1 MAQTESTLPSVTSTA
16 NAQHT
21 PPEML
26 LAQATDAALGVATP
40 SSGNAGAD
48 TTAST
53 PASNP
58 DAAMKVINAKVGAEG
73 GTQFQLPINKNAVA
87 AVEMVDLDLVIVSRT
102 GERFVMP
109 QAALQATT
117 QPGKTLLQ
125 FANGETEAMNDQLKK
140 VGAAKPVQG
149 GSFRIQAAEIKPTP
163 NDGGK
168 GGNDFNLGQGKEA
181 GDVSAQIEQLSQ
193 QIKQLSQ
200 AVQTASVTQANA
212 EAAGQGAGKN
222 ATQVVTEQ
230 QSKAVSLVSQV
241 AGSPPKQESK
251 TSDKTA
257 DPVNVVDTDLP
268 AQLLHAQDGKV
279 SQVTLVNGDN
289 FKTTSTQAL
298 FAASPL
304 KVQANGQGGVEPSQT
319 SGQVAADFV
328 LAPLS
333 TANQIEVK
341 LLEGTAPA
349 GFSINGTTL
358 DATNKALT
366 LTDMAKLRMA
376 LQWSA
381 VADDAAVVSSS
392 FKLQVIYQ
400 SSTGSALQT
409 QTYTF
414 SVGDFRS
421 LAEVPTGT
429 IGLQARGWS
438 YDINGTGGN
447 DAINAGDGHDL
458 VRGLVGN
465 DTLEGGGGDDTLI
478 GGQGADNMDGGTGTN
493 TVSYADSDAVQGVK
507 VYLHGQKVNEGGDA
521 AGDSFTKIQNAI
533 GTDGNDTLEGDAIAN
548 HLQGSKGQDTL
559 EGGGGSDTLDGGEG
573 TDTVSY
579 ASYASSNTIGVSASL
594 LSGLGAGGDAQG
606 DRYIAIE
613 NLIGSAYNDALTGD
627 GNANKLEGGAGNDT
641 LSGGAGADTLDG
653 GLGINTVSYASAIG
667 GVTVD
672 LSNNALNA
680 GTDAHGDVLTNI
692 QNLIGTDDSDSLKGS
707 SGDNQLDGGKGND
720 TLVSSVGIDT
730 LIGGEGTDTLVW
742 TTAGTFDGTST
753 FVNDRYQSIETLDL
767 RSNSGTDNITVSSA
781 MVRALADN
789 ANNSKLKLL
798 LGKGDGFIVADE
810 TGSDIYATTDGEI
823 TTFRT
828 SNGAIIAELVAE
840 SVLTNVGESVGDN
853 TAATERLVFH
863 DKNWKLNN
871 IFSSQT
877 AADVKVTSLLAAD
890 PLKVNVSNSLLSV
903 LPSGNGTVR
912 LDLLLPGSDSA
923 ADKAEL
929 TLKSGTLPANF
940 TFTYIDITGATV
952 SKAGSATDIK
962 MLGVASQRITLSWD
976 VAPDDATVTPADIVF
991 GVKMY
996 SGTSEL
1002 TVGSS
1007 NKLLDDITFTYADYR
1022 TVAEVAGIGN
1032 DAKGNAKLYLA
1043 ARGWSYDVNGTAAD
1057 NTIDAGDGH
1066 DIVRGL
1072 DGADKL
1078 QGGGGDDTLIGGA
1091 GADVLDGGTG
1101 NNTASYEGDTSGVVV
1116 SLVANTAGSGGHAQ
1130 GDQLSNIQNLL
1141 GGSGNDTLIGSD
1153 LGNRLDGGAGNDTL
1167 IGGLGADTLVGGT
1180 GSDTDRNIASY
1191 STATADVVA
1200 SLDARVLN
1208 AGLDALGDTYINI
1221 QNLTGGAGQDRLVG
1235 DANANVLTGG
1245 EDNDTLEGG
1254 AGADTLIGGVD
1265 AADAAGGSDMVSYS
1279 LSANAITANL
1289 ADSSKNSANTDA
1301 AGDVYTRISG
1311 LIGSA
1316 YNDTLV
1322 GDDKANRLEGGAGDD
1337 TLVGGKGGDTLVGGE
1352 GSDWASYASSTGVTV
1367 NLETP
1372 SKNLGDDAL
1381 NDSYVS
1387 IENLL
1392 GSDGADTLTGNAS
1405 KNILDG
1411 GKGNDILV
1419 SGGGGDDLRGGADQ
1433 DTVSYEA
1440 ATVAAQAY
1448 LTSDKQQ
1455 FNSGA
1460 AVGDIYTGVENLTGS
1475 KFADVL
1481 GGDGG
1486 DNILMGGEGNDT
1498 LMGDAGKDKLQ
1509 GGTGVNT
1516 ASYVASTASV
1526 TLDLASGG
1534 TVGDAEGD
1542 SYTDIQNVIGS
1553 DFADTL
1559 TGDSNANQI
1568 DGGAGNDTLIG
1579 GAGNDTLLG
1588 GDGDDTLKN
1597 TGAGKHTYD
1606 GGAGVN
1612 TVNYEGFN
1620 TVLDL
1625 SLSRTDG
1632 NSNGANGQEIYSNI
1646 QNLTGGNKADTL
1658 TGDGQGNTLRG
1669 GADNDNLS
1677 GLAGN
1682 DALFGEAGAD
1692 VLVGGTGADTLN
1704 GGADVDVADYSGA
1717 SAAITLDLGTP
1728 TNGDGDAKGDVL
1740 IDIEKIVGTSQGD
1753 TFVAG
1758 GSKTNYHYD
1767 GGNGTD
1773 TVSFAGSAAVTVS
1786 LAVGTSTG
1794 GLAQGATYTSI
1805 ENLIG
1810 SANADTLQGN
1820 SGANKIEGGKGNDN
1834 LQAGLGGNDTLDG
1847 GEDSNTIDY
1856 SAFASGNAITLNLA
1870 QTPDTNGH
1878 VTVTI
1883 AGTSQIDRLK
1893 NIQNVLGSAGG
1904 DNITGDSNVNLLEG
1918 NAGNDILRGGAGLDT
1933 LMGGLGTDWLD
1944 GGADADSLNGG
1955 DGIDTV
1961 SYASYVN
1968 SSTATGV
1975 TANLLTSTGT
1985 GGDAEGDTYT
1995 AIENLVGSNHNDILT
2010 GNAGANKLEGG
2021 QGNDILTG
2029 SSISAVVAGADIDTL
2044 MGGSGD
2050 DTLYAGMGAES
2061 MSGGDS
2067 TGDMVSYD
2075 GATSTLTIDLV
2086 NSTAGTA
2093 NGSGTGIAQGDVIDN
2108 TVEKVKGA
2116 SAATTFLSGTRGAVT
2131 TLEGAASFTN
2141 VVSYEKVTSNVGA
2154 TANLTNATLNAG
2166 VASND
2171 RYVNIQNLTGS
2182 KNADNLTG
2190 DAVNNVL
2197 QGGDGNDVFYATA
2210 GIDTIY
2216 GGTTSA
2222 DAGSLDE
2229 LRFDLLS
2236 ATAITLNI
2244 TGVNAGAAS
2253 WGGNTSTFSGI
2264 EVLALT
2270 AQADTYTN
2278 STTTGLSA
2286 DGLGGNDTLT
2296 GGLGSDTLQGGADN
2310 DSLSGADG
2318 TDKLDGGTGNDTLNG
2333 GAGNDTLIGGA
2344 GADVLNG
2351 GADYDVADYSASS
2364 ALTINMANASDATAS
2379 TGDAASDTIGADI
2392 EEVKGSKTASTTF
2405 YGRAAAEV
2413 MTGGDVNDVFYG
2425 SSGADT
2431 LNGGGGTDKV
2441 DYSANGATAIQVVL
2455 DGSAAVGGLAAGDRL
2470 SSIEQVVGTQGND
2483 TMSAGAA
2490 NSSNTTFLGGLGND
2504 TLTGGLGFDLLDGG
2518 DGNNSLYGLGGADTL
2533 IGGTGVDWLEGG
2545 DGNDSLT
2552 GGGSGG
2558 LTDTLLGG
2566 AGNDTL
2572 TGGAGKDSMDGG
2584 ADNDTLLGGGGQD
2597 TLLGGLGNDSLTGG
2611 ADVDSLDGGDG
2622 NDTLT
2627 GGGSGVG
2634 IDILLGGAGDD
2645 KLTGGTGKDSIDGGA
2660 DNDTLIGGGGQDTLL
2675 GGLGN
2680 DNLTGGADVDSLV
2693 GGDGNDVLIGGGSG
2707 LGIDNLLGG
2716 AGTDQ
2721 LTGGSGK
2728 DSMDGGA
2735 DNDTLTGGGGD
2746 DTLVGGAGDDTLVI
2760 TQAQASSSGALK
2772 LYGGTWDGTTATKS
2786 GSDTLQFAATAAGVL
2801 DMKAVFAGANALK
2814 FNQFSK
2820 LDVSQD
2826 GVNSNLTISASAIQ
2840 ALVDGGNSSVL
2851 QLKLGAGDSYTVD
2864 TESGAYTLS
2873 VGTGYITFN
2882 SGATQVARLDF
2893 V

>member
-1 MAQTESTLPSVTSTA
+1 MAQTESTLPSITSTA

-21 PPEML
+21 PPEVL
-26 LAQATDAALGVATP
+26 LAQATDAAPGVATP

-48 TTAST
+48 TTAS
-53 PASNP
+53 PAAPQP
-58 DAAMKVINAKVGAEG
+58 DSAMKVVNAKVGADG
-73 GTQFQLPINKNAVA
+73 GAQFQLPINKNAVA

-181 GDVSAQIEQLSQ
+181 GDVKAQIEQLSQ
-193 QIKQLSQ
+193 QIQQLSQ

-222 ATQVVTEQ
+222 AEQVVTER
-230 QSKAVSLVSQV
+230 QSKAVSLDSQV
-241 AGSPPKQESK
+241 AGSPPKEESK

-257 DPVNVVDTDLP
+257 DPVTVVDTDLP
-268 AQLLHAQDGKV
+268 AQLLHTQDGKV
-279 SQVTLVNGDN
+279 SQVTLVDGGS
-289 FKTTSTQAL
+289 FKTTSSQAL

-304 KVQANGQGGVEPSQT
+304 KVQANGQAAVAPTQT

-328 LAPLS
+328 LTPLS
-333 TANQIEVK
+333 TASRIEVK

-349 GFSINGTTL
+349 GFSVNGTAL
-358 DATNKALT
+358 DAANQALN
-366 LTDMAKLRMA
+366 LTDMAKLRLA
-376 LQWSA
+376 LQWNA
-381 VADDAAVVSSS
+381 VADDAAVVPSS
-392 FKLQVIYQ
+392 FKLQITYQ
-400 SSTGSALQT
+400 NSTGSALQT

-421 LAEVPTGT
+421 LAEVPSGT

-438 YDINGTGGN
+438 YDINGTVGD

-458 VRGLVGN
+458 VRGLAGN
-465 DTLEGGGGDDTLI
+465 DMLEGGGGDDTLI
-478 GGQGADNMDGGTGTN
+478 GGEGADKLDGGTGTN
-493 TVSYADSDAVQGVK
+493 TVSYADSDASQGVK
-507 VYLHGQKVNEGGDA
+507 LYLHGQKLNEGGDA
-521 AGDSFTKIQNAI
+521 AGDSFSNIQNAI
-533 GTDGNDTLEGDAIAN
+533 GSEGNDFLTGDANAN
-548 HLQGSKGQDTL
+548 HLQGGKGQDTL
-559 EGGGGSDTLDGGEG
+559 EGGAGVDTLDGGEG

-579 ASYASSNTIGVSASL
+579 ASYKSTTAGVNASL
-594 LSGLGAGGDAQG
+594 LSGSGVGGDAQG

-613 NLIGSAYNDALTGD
+613 NLVGSDYNDALTGD
-627 GNANKLEGGAGNDT
+627 RFANKLEGGAGNDT
-641 LSGGAGADTLDG
+641 LAGGAGADTLDG
-653 GLGINTVSYASAIG
+653 GAGINTVSYASAIG

-680 GTDAHGDVLTNI
+680 GTDAQGDELTNI
-692 QNLIGTDDSDSLKGS
+692 QNLIGTDANDSLAGN

-720 TLVSSVGIDT
+720 TLVSSVGTDT

-742 TTAGTFDGTST
+742 TSAGIFDGTAT
-753 FVNDRYQSIETLDL
+753 FANDRYQSIETLDL
-767 RSNSGTDNITVSSA
+767 RSNGGTDNITVSSA

-789 ANNSKLKLL
+789 GNNSQLKLL
-798 LGKGDGFIVADE
+798 LGKGDGLIVADE
-810 TGSDIYATTDGEI
+810 AASGISATTVGET
-823 TTFRT
+823 TTFRN
-828 SNGAIIAELVAE
+828 SNGDTIAELVAE
-840 SVLTNVGESVGDN
+840 SVLTNVAKSVGDN
-853 TAATERLVFH
+853 TAAAERLVFH
-863 DKNWKLNN
+863 DENWKLNN

-877 AADVKVTSLLAAD
+877 AADVKVTSLVAAD
-890 PLKVNVSNSLLSV
+890 PLKVNVSNSQLAV
-903 LPSGNGTVR
+903 APSGNGTVR
-912 LDLLLPGSDSA
+912 LDLFLPGSVST

-940 TFTYIDITGATV
+940 TFTYTDITGATV
-952 SKAGSATDIK
+952 SKVGSATDIK
-962 MLGVASQRITLSWD
+962 MLGVDSQRITLSWT
-976 VAPDDATVTPADIVF
+976 VADDGTTITPSDIVF

-1002 TVGSS
+1002 TVGSG

-1072 DGADKL
+1072 AGADNL
-1078 QGGGGDDTLIGGA
+1078 QGGRGDDTLIGGA
-1091 GADVLDGGTG
+1091 DADVLDGGTG
-1101 NNTASYEGDTSGVVV
+1101 NNTASYEGDTVGVVV

-1130 GDQLSNIQNLL
+1130 GDQLSNIQNLV
-1141 GGSGNDTLIGSD
+1141 GGSGNDTLIGNDSK
-1153 LGNRLDGGAGNDTL
+1153 NSLDGGAGDDTL
-1167 IGGLGADTLVGGT
+1167 IGGQGADTLVGGAGNNT
-1180 GSDTDRNIASY
+1180 ASY
-1191 STATADVVA
+1191 STATANVVA

-1221 QNLTGGAGQDRLVG
+1221 QNLTGGAGTDRLVG
-1235 DANANVLTGG
+1235 DAHANVLTGG
-1245 EDNDTLEGG
+1245 QGDDTLEGG

-1265 AADAAGGSDMVSYS
+1265 AADAAGGSDMASYS

-1289 ADSSKNSANTDA
+1289 ADSTKNSANTDA

-1316 YNDTLV
+1316 HNDTLV

-1337 TLVGGKGGDTLVGGE
+1337 TLMGGKGGDTLVGGE
-1352 GSDWASYASSTGVTV
+1352 GSDWASYASSGAGVTV

-1392 GSDGADTLTGNAS
+1392 GSDGADTLIGNAS

-1448 LTSDKQQ
+1448 LASDKQK

-1460 AVGDIYTGVENLTGS
+1460 AVGDTYTGVENLTGS

-1568 DGGAGNDTLIG
+1568 DGGAGNDTLTG

-1612 TVNYEGFN
+1612 TVSYEGFN

-1625 SLSRTDG
+1625 SLSRADG

-1669 GADNDNLS
+1669 GADNDTLS

-1682 DALFGEAGAD
+1682 DALFGEAGTD

-1728 TNGDGDAKGDVL
+1728 SNGDGDAKGDVL
-1740 IDIEKIVGTSQGD
+1740 IDIERIVGSAQGD

-1758 GSKTNYHYD
+1758 GSKTNYQYD

-1786 LAVGTSTG
+1786 LAAGTSTG

-1820 SGANKIEGGKGNDN
+1820 SGANKIEGGRGNDT

-1847 GEDSNTIDY
+1847 GEDSNTVDY

-1870 QTPDTNGH
+1870 QTPDANGH

-1883 AGTSQIDRLK
+1883 AGTSQMDRLK
-1893 NIQNVLGSAGG
+1893 NIQNVLGTAGG
-1904 DNITGDSNVNLLEG
+1904 DNITGNASVNTLEG
-1918 NAGNDILRGGAGLDT
+1918 NAGNDTLSGGAGLDT
-1933 LMGGLGTDWLD
+1933 LKGGDGNDWLD
-1944 GGADADSLNGG
+1944 GGADADSLDGG

-1975 TANLLTSTGT
+1975 TANLFTGTGT

-1995 AIENLVGSNHNDILT
+1995 AIENLVGSNHNDMLT

-2021 QGNDILTG
+2021 QGHDILTG
-2029 SSISAVVAGADIDTL
+2029 SSISAMVAGADIDTL
-2044 MGGSGD
+2044 IGGAGD
-2050 DTLYAGMGAES
+2050 DSLYAGMGAES
-2061 MSGGDS
+2061 MSGGDGA
-2067 TGDMVSYD
+2067 GDVVYYD
-2075 GATSTLTIDLV
+2075 GATSTLHIDLV
-2086 NSTAGTA
+2086 NTTAGTA

-2108 TVEKVKGA
+2108 TVEKVIGA
-2116 SAATTFLSGTRGAVT
+2116 SAATTFFSGTRSAVT

-2141 VVSYEKVTSNVGA
+2141 VVSYEKVTSNVAA
-2154 TANLTNATLNAG
+2154 TANLTDATLNAG
-2166 VASND
+2166 VAAND
-2171 RYVNIQNLTGS
+2171 RYVNIQNLIGS

-2190 DAVNNVL
+2190 DAGNNVL
-2197 QGGDGNDVFYATA
+2197 QGGAGDDVFYATA
-2210 GIDTIY
+2210 GTDTIY

-2222 DAGSLDE
+2222 DAGTSDE

-2244 TGVNAGAAS
+2244 TGVNAGSAS

-2278 STTTGLSA
+2278 STATGLSA

-2296 GGLGSDTLQGGADN
+2296 GGTGSDTLLGGADN
-2310 DSLSGADG
+2310 DSLDGGNGA
-2318 TDKLDGGTGNDTLNG
+2318 DKLDGGTGNDTLNG

-2351 GADYDVADYSASS
+2351 GADTDVADYSASS

-2379 TGDAASDTIGADI
+2379 TNDAAGDTIGADI

-2405 YGRAAAEV
+2405 YGRAAVEV
-2413 MTGGDVNDVFYG
+2413 MTGGDANDVFYG
-2425 SSGADT
+2425 SLGADT

-2470 SSIEQVVGTQGND
+2470 NSIEQVVGTQGND

-2490 NSSNTTFLGGLGND
+2490 NSSNTTFWGGLGND
-2504 TLTGGLGFDLLDGG
+2504 TLTGGLGLDLLDGG
-2518 DGNNSLYGLGGADTL
+2518 DGDNSLYGLGGADTL
-2533 IGGTGVDWLEGG
+2533 IGGTGVDLLDGG

-2572 TGGAGKDSMDGG
+2572 IGGAGKDSMDGG
-2584 ADNDTLLGGGGQD
+2584 ADNDTLTGGGGQD

-2634 IDILLGGAGDD
+2634 IDTLLGGAGDD
-2645 KLTGGTGKDSIDGGA
+2645 RLTGGAGKDSMDGGA

-2680 DNLTGGADVDSLV
+2680 DSLTGGADVDSLV
-2693 GGDGNDVLIGGGSG
+2693 GGDGNDTLTGGGSG
-2707 LGIDNLLGG
+2707 VGIDTLLGG
-2716 AGTDQ
+2716 AGGDQ

-2728 DSMDGGA
+2728 DSMDGGT

-2760 TQAQASSSGALK
+2760 TQAQASSSGSLK
-2772 LYGGTWDGTTATKS
+2772 LYGGTWDGSTATKS

-2801 DMKAVFAGANALK
+2801 DMKAVFAGGNASK
-2814 FNQFSK
+2814 YNQFSK

-2840 ALVDGGNSSVL
+2840 ALVDGGNASVL

-2864 TESGAYTLS
+2864 TESGAYTLG